1 MAHSHAP
8 RPRAPRTP
16 QASQAEASVEL
27 SPRTIMRVGV
37 AVEATVAGMLHE
49 HEASLGAIL
58 LRQLRSDPNLRQQV
72 MAALGQ

>member
-1 MAHSHAP
+1 
-8 RPRAPRTP
+8 
-16 QASQAEASVEL
+16 
-27 SPRTIMRVGV
+27 MRVGV